1 MPRKFAMNLSV
12 VFFAYS
18 RPELLA
24 NSVNSFNLATNSS
37 SWEKVL
43 VWQSGFEEMRSKVQ
57 DLRSSFDLIVETKG
71 NQNTVLAN
79 INFNRVL
86 GMRLAFD
93 ELKADFVLGI
103 EEDAVVSTDSL
114 VFIEQICKKF
124 QDARNF
130 MGINLGSVEPR
141 SEHDLKGYSRL
152 RYGLQG
158 QAGGVTKNAWKRCHG
173 LLKAYDI
180 ENVGWDSRLEFYLKT
195 GFMVTP
201 NVSRMND
208 YGWINGTHSSAD
220 SNNIH
225 FQLLR
230 QSQFEGILDS
240 ELVYEEIPIHHTWRK
255 DVTLYSCFNALPAKL
270 RSVDFVRNFAIYL
283 KGLGK
288 NGFLQNRT

>member
-1 MPRKFAMNLSV
+1 MISSV

-24 NSVNSFNLATNSS
+24 NSVKSFILATNSS
-37 SWEKVL
+37 SWKKVL
-43 VWQSGFEEMRSKVQ
+43 VWQSGFEEMKHKVE
-57 DLRSSFDLIVETKG
+57 DLRSTFDLIVETRG

-93 ELKADFVLGI
+93 ELKSDFVLGI
-103 EEDAVVSTDSL
+103 EEDAVISTDSL
-114 VFIEQICKKF
+114 VFIEQICKKYER
-124 QDARNF
+124 ARNF

-141 SEHDLKGYSRL
+141 NEHDLKGYSRL

-158 QAGGVTKNAWKRCHG
+158 QAGGLSKNAWKRCDR
-173 LLKAYDI
+173 LLHDYDN
-180 ENVGWDSRLEFYLKT
+180 EKVGWDSRLEFYLKT

-208 YGWINGTHSSAD
+208 YGWINGTHSTAD
-220 SNNIH
+220 SDHIH

-230 QSQFEGILDS
+230 LSLFEGTLDS
-240 ELVYEEIPIHHTWRK
+240 DLAYEEIPIRHSWRK
-255 DVTLYSCFNALPAKL
+255 DVVSYSFLNALPAKL
-270 RSVDFVRNFAIYL
+270 RSIDCVRNFLVRL
-283 KGLGK
+283 KGVGRTRFHL
-288 NGFLQNRT
+288 NRTA

>member
-1 MPRKFAMNLSV
+1 MNLSV

-24 NSVNSFNLATNSS
+24 NSVNSFILASNSS
-37 SWEKVL
+37 SWKKVL
-43 VWQSGFEEMRSKVQ
+43 VWQSGFEEMKLKVEE
-57 DLRSSFDLIVETKG
+57 LRSSFDLIVETRG

-79 INFNRVL
+79 INFNRTL

-103 EEDAVVSTDSL
+103 EEDAVISTDSL
-114 VFIEQICKKF
+114 VFIEQICQKF
-124 QDARNF
+124 QGTRNF

-158 QAGGVTKNAWKRCHG
+158 QAGGLSRIAWKRSYR
-173 LLKAYDI
+173 LLRAYDN

-208 YGWINGTHSSAD
+208 YGWINGTHTTAD
-220 SNNIH
+220 ADHIH

-230 QSQFEGILDS
+230 QSLFEGTLDS
-240 ELVYEEIPIHHTWRK
+240 DLVYEEIPIHHSWRK
-255 DVTLYSCFNALPAKL
+255 DVVLYSYLNALPAKL
-270 RSVDFVRNFAIYL
+270 RRINLIRDFIIRL
-283 KGLGK
+283 KEICRIRYSSK
-288 NGFLQNRT
+288 